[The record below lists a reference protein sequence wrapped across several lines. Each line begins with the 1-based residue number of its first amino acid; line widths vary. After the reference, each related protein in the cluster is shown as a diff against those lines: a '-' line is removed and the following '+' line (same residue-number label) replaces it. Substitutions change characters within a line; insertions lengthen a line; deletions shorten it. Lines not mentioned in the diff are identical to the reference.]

1 MNFWEMVTGN
11 STLTIQ
17 AGTNFWD
24 HINNQKTGKLIITE
38 GDYVA
43 DEITV
48 ECLVEELSD
57 QEAELM
63 SEQLAQSSAERV
75 ASVQE
80 TERIEDGSI

>member
-1 MNFWEMVTGN
+1 M
-11 STLTIQ
+11 STARSRMLELSPLSNTTARLHFLAITQ
-17 AGTNFWD
+17 
-24 HINNQKTGKLIITE
+24 GKLIITE

-57 QEAELM
+57 KEAELM
-63 SEQLAQSSAERV
+63 LEQLAKSSAERV

-80 TERIEDGSI
+80 TERIENGSI